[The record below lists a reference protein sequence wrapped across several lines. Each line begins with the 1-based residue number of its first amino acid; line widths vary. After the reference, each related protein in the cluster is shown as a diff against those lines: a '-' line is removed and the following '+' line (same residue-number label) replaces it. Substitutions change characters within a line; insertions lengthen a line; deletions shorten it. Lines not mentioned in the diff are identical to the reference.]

1 MPDSVKFGCVQ
12 SGHRPRGS
20 GRHLIRSA
28 RNAEKTVRGVRRRSK
43 AYCTNYNKRF
53 VVTKGVGY
61 RKFNE
66 FPFAVGIVAPQTG
79 DAGTYIYNTGHL
91 WQFMQNFSFSTS
103 AYRGMVAPGIP

>member
-20 GRHLIRSA
+20 GRHLTRSA
-28 RNAEKTVRGVRRRSK
+28 RKAEKTVRGVRTRSK
-43 AYCTNYNKRF
+43 AYCTNNKRF

-66 FPFAVGIVAPQTG
+66 FPFAVGIVAPQGAQGLVYYYDILMNHCIITG
-79 DAGTYIYNTGHL
+79 SEAVL
-91 WQFMQNFSFSTS
+91 RTS
-103 AYRGMVAPGIP
+103 RP